1 MGRLLE
7 LMERL
12 LGLFLGTGG
21 ERAKVEA
28 TGISVIATNV
38 GVVDAAADRLEVNA
52 DGSINV
58 DGVAAILAK
67 IIAAPAT
74 EATLADIK
82 AAVEGI
88 LKVRQSTDATA
99 YESVTITNSAT
110 ALTAGTYGAA
120 THAVITAETAPMRFR
135 IDGTAPTASE
145 GHLLN
150 PGDTVTLTS
159 AADIAAFRGIR
170 TGATSGVI
178 KVTYSGVV

>member
-58 DGVAAILAK
+58 NGVAAILAR
-67 IIAAPAT
+67 ITTPPLTLYGATTATRPAANTVP
-74 EATLADIK
+74 
-82 AAVEGI
+82 
-88 LKVRQSTDATA
+88 
-99 YESVTITNSAT
+99 
-110 ALTAGTYGAA
+110 AGTVFV
-120 THAVITAETAPMRFR
+120 AVTSPLGITMSN
-135 IDGTAPTASE
+135 G
-145 GHLLN
+145 
-150 PGDTVTLTS
+150 S
-159 AADIAAFRGIR
+159 AWV
-170 TGATSGVI
+170 VI
-178 KVTYSGVV
+178 

>member
-74 EATLADIK
+74 EATLAAI
-82 AAVEGI
+82 
-88 LKVRQSTDATA
+88 S
-99 YESVTITNSAT
+99 
-110 ALTAGTYGAA
+110 
-120 THAVITAETAPMRFR
+120 
-135 IDGTAPTASE
+135 
-145 GHLLN
+145 
-150 PGDTVTLTS
+150 
-159 AADIAAFRGIR
+159 
-170 TGATSGVI
+170 
-178 KVTYSGVV
+178 